1 MAARA
6 FTRTFEC
13 VSSAAFD
20 PASRLGALQARLPLL
35 CRHLAGRALLRRV
48 EVDDLVQ
55 ETLLR
60 ALAREADL
68 PDPARGDAELW
79 RYVTTIA
86 RHTVIDAARAARRVP
101 QAGGR
106 AAFTRRGEES
116 TAGSGA
122 SGVLARTAGAATR
135 AAMTEDA
142 ARLRA
147 AFERLSA
154 EHRRVLGLRQF
165 EGLSARETAARMGR
179 GETAV
184 HSLYRRALEAW
195 DAELG
200 RRD

>member
-1 MAARA
+1 MASSRA
-6 FTRTFEC
+6 PRTFER
-13 VSSAAFD
+13 VSSAAHD
-20 PASRLGALQARLPLL
+20 PASRLAALLPRLQLL

-48 EVDDLVQ
+48 EVDDLAQ

-60 ALAREADL
+60 ALAHASEL

-86 RHTVIDAARAARRVP
+86 RHAVIDAARAARRAP
-101 QAGGR
+101 EAGGR
-106 AAFTRRGEES
+106 ASSTRSGDAS
-116 TAGSGA
+116 AAGAGA
-122 SGVLARTAGAATR
+122 SAVLARTAGAATR
-135 AAMTEDA
+135 AALTEEA

-147 AFERLSA
+147 AFERLTA

-165 EGLSARETAARMGR
+165 EGLSARDTALRMGR
-179 GETAV
+179 GEAAI

-200 RRD
+200 RRP